1 MANTKITS
9 RVIADNAVTS
19 SAIADGAITASKIAS
34 DAIDI
39 VADTTPQLGGDLDV
53 NGNAIAG
60 STVQINGAGGELM
73 ISATENGPVAL
84 RYDNNLKL
92 TTKSDG
98 VDITGELQS
107 DSLDVDGD
115 ADISG
120 TIALGNL
127 TIAGA
132 QGTDGQVL
140 TSTGSGIAWEDAAGG
155 GVDGIVS
162 SADATAITIDSSE
175 NVGIGTTSPS
185 TKLNVSDSSGN
196 AYKALTVQSSNVNSD
211 AGISLIGGGGSDFRL
226 QQPYNSAGLFFYDVT
241 NNAERM
247 RINSAGSVLIGTST
261 TPAYAHKLVCSGS
274 AIPDGT
280 VSFVDTDVSVGLA
293 NAVMSLGFTGDT
305 DATSGYFI
313 YMTDGNGAIGSIQA
327 ASGTSVSFN
336 TTSDERLKTNIV
348 DASPQLDIIKSIRVR
363 EFDWTRNDHH
373 ELGLIAQELV
383 EIVPNVVTV
392 GGEDETKNPY
402 GVDYGKLTPYL
413 IKALQEQQTIIDDLK
428 SRIETLEE

>member
-1 MANTKITS
+1 MDGLTVNSGTTNTVAEFISTDSGAGIKLT
-9 RVIADNAVTS
+9 DNVGSSSVQTTDELLRIGVDEDAAVAS
-19 SAIADGAITASKIAS
+19 SAIAF
-34 DAIDI
+34 
-39 VADTTPQLGGDLDV
+39 
-53 NGNAIAG
+53 
-60 STVQINGAGGELM
+60 
-73 ISATENGPVAL
+73 
-84 RYDNNLKL
+84 R
-92 TTKSDG
+92 
-98 VDITGELQS
+98 
-107 DSLDVDGD
+107 VDGSEKVRID
-115 ADISG
+115 TSG
-120 TIALGNL
+120 
-127 TIAGA
+127 
-132 QGTDGQVL
+132 
-140 TSTGSGIAWEDAAGG
+140 
-155 GVDGIVS
+155 
-162 SADATAITIDSSE
+162 
-175 NVGIGTTSPS
+175 NVGIGETSPDD
-185 TKLNVSDSSGN
+185 KLHIKTASGD
-196 AYKALTVQSSNVNSD
+196 AALR
-211 AGISLIGGGGSDFRL
+211 FE
-226 QQPYNSAGLFFYDVT
+226 NSAGNNSRLILDSSNNTKIEFNSTPRIVIDSNGNVGIGKTPNRSRKLEVAGTMNLDDGSEYEWGDGSISIAGNSSTDVMT
-241 NNAERM
+241 FATAGAERM
-247 RINSAGSVLIGTST
+247 RITSGGSVLIGTST
-261 TPAYAHKLVCSGS
+261 TPTYPHKLVCSGS

-336 TTSDERLKTNIV
+336 TTSDERLKRNIV

-413 IKALQEQQTIIDDLK
+413 IKALQEQQEIIDDLK